1 VILPLLA
8 GFFATILFFFRV
20 LQVET
25 QVQEALDYASR
36 KTACEA
42 STVSSDAA
50 LQVSAEGYFRKELA
64 QYTLPGKYVSGG
76 TLGISLLGST
86 YEDNKVSLN
95 ATYTMKVPIGFFGWK
110 GVVIS
115 QGSQVHKWTGD
126 RDDRE
131 QTDYVY
137 VTERGTVYH
146 LDRKCNYLDLSIQTV
161 NLANIAS
168 LRNKNGNI
176 YYECSDCA
184 ARKTTSGIV
193 YITNYGTC
201 YHAKLSCS
209 GLKRT
214 ISMIPLSEVGSR
226 RPCSKCGGKYAE

>member
-1 VILPLLA
+1 
-8 GFFATILFFFRV
+8 
-20 LQVET
+20 
-25 QVQEALDYASR
+25 
-36 KTACEA
+36 
-42 STVSSDAA
+42 
-50 LQVSAEGYFRKELA
+50 
-64 QYTLPGKYVSGG
+64 
-76 TLGISLLGST
+76 
-86 YEDNKVSLN
+86 
-95 ATYTMKVPIGFFGWK
+95 MKVPIGFFGWK